1 MDKTQETTDIRK
13 ETMALRGE
21 LAEQKQRLFSEIKTL
36 AEKVTI
42 PLYDVA
48 GCLLS

>member
-1 MDKTQETTDIRK
+1 MDKTQESIEMRK
-13 ETMALRGE
+13 ETMTLRGE

-42 PLYDVA
+42 PLYDVVGRIA
-48 GCLLS
+48 T